1 MGPWPAVSLGTGS
14 ICHMNVDSCQPGRLS
29 WRQDSQSGEQ
39 GVNGNSIQ
47 WKQEGMDQYKVR
59 QMMWFSD
66 SAW

>member
-1 MGPWPAVSLGTGS
+1 
-14 ICHMNVDSCQPGRLS
+14 MNVDSCQPGRLS